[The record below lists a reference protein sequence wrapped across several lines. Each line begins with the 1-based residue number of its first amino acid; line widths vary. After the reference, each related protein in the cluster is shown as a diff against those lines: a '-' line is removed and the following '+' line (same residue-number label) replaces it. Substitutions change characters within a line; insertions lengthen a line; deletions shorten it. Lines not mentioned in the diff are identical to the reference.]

1 MASMVCFVGIELRLR
16 GDNAQDARN
25 KLSRQCFKIA
35 ADDAKA
41 TQEGDEVGWSTSGGV
56 VGGCGKSPHSSGFHE
71 ERWRAQKSTREEV
84 LKCGLRAK
92 KEYMSLRFTSSIGR

>member
-1 MASMVCFVGIELRLR
+1 MISMLKVCFCGTIGDYLEYDNGKHGVFVGIELRLR

-56 VGGCGKSPHSSGFHE
+56 VGAVANHLTAVVSTKKGGEHRRARGK
-71 ERWRAQKSTREEV
+71 R
-84 LKCGLRAK
+84 C
-92 KEYMSLRFTSSIGR
+92 